1 MPNLAAGTGAS
12 LDNEGTVTF
21 QQVNTNG
28 VTTVFNRP
36 TGTISLTQ
44 SFALGPAVTVTNE
57 GAVTTAGAVNLNGS
71 TVTNA
76 SGATISI
83 GGNFTIVGSFTNE
96 GHVTVS
102 GLTTV
107 NGQSQLTNAC
117 SYQIRRS
124 ASATR
129 FSTPTCRDRVSRVR
143 RAVRITSGVRRSRE
157 WGQLW

>member
-36 TGTISLTQ
+36 TGTINLTQ
-44 SFALGPAVTVTNE
+44 QLALGPAVTVTNK

-76 SGATISI
+76 SGATVSI
-83 GGNFTIVGSFTNE
+83 GGNFTIVGSFTNA
-96 GHVTVS
+96 GARD
-102 GLTTV
+102 GLRADHRQWTEPVDECLLMTRPTGSSTTAPSPTA
-107 NGQSQLTNAC
+107 GS
-117 SYQIRRS
+117 SPPGRR
-124 ASATR
+124 
-129 FSTPTCRDRVSRVR
+129 
-143 RAVRITSGVRRSRE
+143 
-157 WGQLW
+157 